1 MPIDTYDPCPCG
13 SGKKFKFCC
22 SAASEEIDRVNKY
35 QETHQTQSS
44 LQVLDKLLAT
54 KQDLAWGYI
63 TKSSLLLNEGQY
75 ADARETLVPLLEK
88 TPDHPFGIAL
98 YSTAAF
104 ASVGYDNAKPAI
116 YRAFQRCS
124 SVFPDVVGSLAMGI
138 AAWMFGRQKY
148 MASRQYLTQAMRLVP
163 NEDKQDI
170 FLRLLEFDSNGDL
183 PYPLRSVHQP
193 AAYSPPESAT
203 PELKE
208 EAEKLVHRAEALVA
222 IGCYAPAAETYR
234 HLAERDPESAALWQN
249 AGFCAAWDGDEAA
262 AAEGL
267 HRAAQLHEDA
277 EIAVECETLAQ
288 LLDLNQPDAQMPV
301 KSIGYRVSSVSR
313 LLTLLDDQERIVRL
327 PEMNE
332 RQGEAETITY
342 TVLDRSPLPDDPDLW
357 PELDAIPVSIGQIGI
372 VDQAGE
378 NELHAF
384 LSGLDDGSLQEA
396 RELFESCA
404 SEVIESQ
411 EEEGED
417 LRFATAAEQA
427 PLLFTWHFP
436 DKIPVIRQSQ
446 LEDRRWNQNVD
457 EIWPDLPLAGLGGK
471 TPNEAKGD
479 ADLEVPLRAAIFVLD
494 AFCDRNGHLIDL
506 AALCEKFQVAPP
518 QPIESDPELPLQTFS
533 VMQLHRLI
541 IPELSDEQLLY
552 VLNRVLLIH
561 HGGFLHEVLLE
572 ALNRPSCADKVDRE
586 RTYNT
591 LSELARDRNDRDET
605 YRWITEGREHAK
617 TQDQAFEKV
626 VRWEMRELTFRAE
639 DPADPNLMPL
649 VNRLVQSYA
658 KKLPQFLDYITT
670 LLKGYGID
678 PPANLAELA
687 EQESG
692 TLSSGGIWTPGEEPS
707 DSETGE
713 KKIWLP
719 GQS

>member
-22 SAASEEIDRVNKY
+22 SAAAEEIDRVNKY
-35 QETHQTQSS
+35 QETRQTQSS

-54 KQDLAWGYI
+54 KPDLAWGYI
-63 TKSSLLLNEGQY
+63 TKASLLLNEGHY
-75 ADARETLVPLLEK
+75 AEAAQTLVPLLEK

-98 YSTAAF
+98 YATSAF
-104 ASVGYDNAKPAI
+104 ASVGYEKAKPAI

-124 SVFPDVVGSLAMGI
+124 AAFPDVVGSLAMGI

-193 AAYSPPESAT
+193 AAYSPPESAA

-208 EAEKLVHRAEALVA
+208 EVEKLVHRAEALTA
-222 IGCYAPAAETYR
+222 IGCYQPAAETYR
-234 HLAERDPESAALWQN
+234 HLAERDPESAELWQN
-249 AGFCAAWDGDEAA
+249 AGFCAAWDGDEKAA
-262 AAEGL
+262 SEGL
-267 HRAAQLHEDA
+267 HRAAKLHRDA

-288 LLDLNQPDAQMPV
+288 LLDMNQPEAQLPV
-301 KSIGYRVSSVSR
+301 RSIGYRVSSVSQ
-313 LLTLLDDQERIVRL
+313 LLTRLDEQERIVRL
-327 PEMNE
+327 PEMND
-332 RQGEAETITY
+332 RQGGPETTTF
-342 TVLDRSPLPDDPDLW
+342 TVLDRPPLPDDPDLW
-357 PELDAIPVSIGQIGI
+357 PELDAIPCSVGQIGI
-372 VDQAGE
+372 VDQPGE
-378 NELHAF
+378 NEFQAF
-384 LSGLDDGSLQEA
+384 LSGLDDDSLRQA
-396 RELFESCA
+396 RDLFESCA
-404 SEVIESQ
+404 SDLIEAQ

-417 LRFATAAEQA
+417 LRFATAREQA
-427 PLLFTWHFP
+427 LLLFTWHFP
-436 DKIPVIRQSQ
+436 DKVPVIRQSQ
-446 LEDRRWNQNVD
+446 LEERRWQQNVD
-457 EIWPDLPLAGLGGK
+457 EIWPTLPLAGLGGK
-471 TPNEAKGD
+471 TPNDAKGD
-479 ADLEVPLRAAIFVLD
+479 ASLEIPLRAAIYVLD

-506 AALCEKFQVAPP
+506 NAICEKFQVAPP
-518 QPIESDPELPLQTFS
+518 QPIETQPDLPLQTFS
-533 VMQLHRLI
+533 VMQLHRLR

-561 HGGFLHEVLLE
+561 HGGFLHTVLIE

-605 YRWITEGREHAK
+605 YRWIKAGQENAKSQEH
-617 TQDQAFEKV
+617 AFEKV
-626 VRWEMRELTFRAE
+626 VRWEIRELTFRAE
-639 DPADPNLMPL
+639 DPNDPNLMPL
-649 VNRLVQSYA
+649 VHRLVQKYA

-670 LLKGYGID
+670 LLQGYGIE
-678 PPANLAELA
+678 PPANLAEMA

-692 TLSSGGIWTPGEEPS
+692 TLSSGGIWTPGEESP
-707 DSETGE
+707 ETGE